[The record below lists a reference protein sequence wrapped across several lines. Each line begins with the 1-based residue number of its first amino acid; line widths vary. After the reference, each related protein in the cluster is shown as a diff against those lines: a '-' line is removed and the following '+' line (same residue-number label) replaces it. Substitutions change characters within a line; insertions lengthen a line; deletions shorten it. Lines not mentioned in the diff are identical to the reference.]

1 MPSSYLLRLVAV
13 LPLAAALAN
22 PVSASAV
29 AWRTNL
35 DAAKIEATQ
44 SGKLLLLHF
53 YTDTCGPCKVL
64 EKQVFN
70 QPHIGAALEKSFV
83 PVKVN
88 ASHSPAL
95 AGMFRVERWP
105 TDVILS
111 PQGSML
117 AKFGCPNK
125 PDPYLAQLSNLANH
139 YQQTVASSRTV
150 DAPQRSNAA
159 YAGLDAQ
166 LPPSAAAVSNR
177 LALTQAAEN
186 AASPSSRQATSAQ
199 PQITANPYVAAPTT
213 GTDYR
218 AQTTQTSTPTIPSA
232 TTPVAVQTINR
243 NAVAQTTAP
252 SGGPTMPANAMPQS
266 YRYQPTPPAAEAAT
280 NVAGTP
286 MTQAAGPAPITP
298 TPITPTP
305 MRQTVDQ
312 SVTPVAGQVAAK
324 TDPVDAVATQVPAGS
339 PPLGFDG
346 CCPVTLKFANKWVQG
361 RVNVGMEHRGRLYL
375 FAGEKERQQ
384 FAANPDAY
392 SPVFGGLDPVLM
404 LDENRA
410 VTGHRRFGFRYQ
422 GQFYLFSTAETK
434 EQFAQ
439 APSKYAMGVRQ
450 AMHRIDASD
459 TGIIRR

>member
-1 MPSSYLLRLVAV
+1 MPAPYLVRLVAV

-22 PVSASAV
+22 NVSASAV

-64 EKQVFN
+64 EQQVFN
-70 QPHIGAALEKSFV
+70 QPHVGAELEKSFI

-105 TDVILS
+105 TDVIIS

-117 AKFGCPNK
+117 AKFGCPNQ
-125 PDPYLAQLSNLANH
+125 PEPYLTQLSNLATH
-139 YQQTVASSRTV
+139 YQQTTGNSRTINT
-150 DAPQRSNAA
+150 PQRTNAA
-159 YAGLDAQ
+159 YAGLETE

-177 LALTQAAEN
+177 MALAQAAAG
-186 AASPSSRQATSAQ
+186 AAAPVSAQ
-199 PQITANPYVAAPTT
+199 TPVNQPQVTANPYVATPSASPQASFAANST
-213 GTDYR
+213 
-218 AQTTQTSTPTIPSA
+218 TSTTTP

-243 NAVAQTTAP
+243 NAVAQTTP
-252 SGGPTMPANAMPQS
+252 SSTGPAMPANAMPQS
-266 YRYQPTPPAAEAAT
+266 YRYQPTPPPAA
-280 NVAGTP
+280 
-286 MTQAAGPAPITP
+286 QAAAQVAVNPVTPTAPITP
-298 TPITPTP
+298 TTPITPTP
-305 MRQTVDQ
+305 TRQTIDE
-312 SVTPVAGQVAAK
+312 SVTLAASQ
-324 TDPVDAVATQVPAGS
+324 TAEADASVSGVATQMPAGS

-361 RVNVGMEHRGRLYL
+361 RVDVGMEHRGRLYL

-392 SPVFGGLDPVLM
+392 SPVFGGLDPVMM

-410 VTGHRRFGFRYQ
+410 VTGHRRYGFRYQ

-434 EQFAQ
+434 EQFAA
-439 APSKYAMGVRQ
+439 APSQYAMGVRQ